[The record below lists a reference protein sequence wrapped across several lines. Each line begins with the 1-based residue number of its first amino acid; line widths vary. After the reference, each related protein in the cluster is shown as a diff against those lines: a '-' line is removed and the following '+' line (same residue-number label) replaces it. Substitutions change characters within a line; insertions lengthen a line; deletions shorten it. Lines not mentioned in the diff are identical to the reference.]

1 MAGSCSRA
9 PRAKTFGEPFAFGRP
24 LKLNSDP
31 RPLSDRSNRGVH
43 RAHHRERRDGSG
55 PPSSSASS
63 TTSGYSET
71 ADARSNARRQ
81 RRREPVGGYGVTPPC
96 AMAPTPLMRTSS
108 TSPWDF
114 RDDDGVADAKRMR
127 GGNAKDGDGLIF
139 YVHPDD
145 VPARAIKARPY
156 EPYKPP
162 TPEKAREKTPVKGGR
177 WRRRG
182 RRREGGR
189 RAHGCR
195 KADARAVA
203 SSIAQVRSI
212 HWSPYDRVRVVNAD
226 P

>member
-96 AMAPTPLMRTSS
+96 AMAPMPLMRTSS

-162 TPEKAREKTPVKGGR
+162 TPEKAREKTPVKAVGGDD
-177 WRRRG
+177 
-182 RRREGGR
+182 EDDDEKEDDELTAVEKLT
-189 RAHGCR
+189 RAPSHH
-195 KADARAVA
+195 
-203 SSIAQVRSI
+203 RSI
-212 HWSPYDRVRVVNAD
+212 RRVLYTGPHTTAFAL
-226 P
+226 